1 MQAVASPSN
10 EAARLDAVLRY
21 QILDT
26 PPEASFDRQVRL
38 AAYIMGTPIALISI
52 LDNKRQWFKS
62 RYGLATSETPREMSF
77 CAHIA
82 LLDAPLLVRDATCD
96 ARFVDN
102 PLVTTAPHIR
112 FYAGVPLRTP
122 DGFVLGALCA
132 VDTQPRDV
140 SQEQLDMLALL
151 ADQIMETLELRRQNF
166 ETTRAAA
173 EQAEERAELRAML
186 DQVPGGVGFWT
197 RELRNGYSNIQYA
210 RLFDRSRD
218 ELRGVHVREV
228 FGQLAFD
235 RAYPH
240 MLGALCGEPQSFESI
255 RTLEDGEQQ
264 EMHVEYTPFVYGGQV
279 RGFIS
284 LLMDVKAR
292 NESARQLLR
301 SQSTQRALLDALPGI
316 VLQLSPDGC
325 VSALYGQ
332 AGAHPLLNAEEACGR
347 NWRDVLQNARFSHLR
362 DRIEEAIRSAH
373 AGKRIEVFEYA
384 LSAAGE
390 IKHYEARVAPVSE
403 LFDTVLLVLDVT
415 EKRRQEQ
422 ALRDYAERLDGLINS
437 ALDGIVTLDERGNI
451 EQVNPALEKLCG
463 YSASELRSRSMDV
476 LLPATT
482 WEASLR
488 QLLDVM
494 STGGG
499 GVFMR
504 EVAIC
509 RKDGSQFFAEI
520 SISSFEF
527 AGTRH
532 FTAIVRDI
540 QERKMIRA
548 RSEFIAM
555 VSHELRTPLNTV
567 VGLGEALMEDR
578 EEPLTAR
585 QRERAGTMLAS
596 SHHLSD
602 LVKDILDVSRIELG
616 TLRLDRA
623 AISIGWL
630 CDLAVAMVSDAAER
644 KGVALRKNILINATE
659 LLVDRRRIMQILVNL
674 LDNAVKFTPPEGE
687 VQLIVRQ
694 GEAAIDF
701 TVRDNGIGIAE
712 EERERL
718 FKPFSQVD
726 ATTHRKYQGTG
737 LGLYLA
743 RRLAMLHG
751 GDISVQSA
759 PGRGSSFTL
768 SLPGAITETSAC
780 RKIS

>member
-1 MQAVASPSN
+1 MLAVAFPGN
-10 EAARLDAVLRY
+10 EAARLEAVMRY

-26 PPEASFDRQVRL
+26 PPESSFDRQVRL
-38 AAYIMGTPIALISI
+38 AASIVGVPIALISI
-52 LDNKRQWFKS
+52 LDGKRQCFKA
-62 RYGLATSETPREMSF
+62 RYGLHLSEAPRDISF
-77 CAHIA
+77 CGHLA
-82 LLDAPLLVRDATCD
+82 LLDAPLIVRDTAGD
-96 ARFVDN
+96 ARFADN
-102 PLVTTAPHIR
+102 PLVTTSPHIR
-112 FYAGVPLRTP
+112 FYAGVPLRTS
-122 DGFVLGALCA
+122 DGFVLGSLC
-132 VDTQPRDV
+132 VIDTKPREIA
-140 SQEQLDMLALL
+140 QEQLDMLMLL
-151 ADQIMETLELRRQNF
+151 ADQIMEMLELRRQNL
-166 ETTRAAA
+166 EITRAAA

-210 RLFDRSRD
+210 RLFDQSRD
-218 ELRGVHVREV
+218 DLRGLHARDV
-228 FGQLAFD
+228 FGEAVFD

-240 MLGALCGEPQSFESI
+240 ILGALCGEPQSFEST
-255 RTLEDGEQQ
+255 RTAANGDPQ

-301 SQSTQRALLDALPGI
+301 SQSTQRALLEALPGI

-325 VSALYGQ
+325 VSALYGR

-347 NWRDVLQNARFSHLR
+347 NWRDVLAGAHFAHLR
-362 DRIEEAIRSAH
+362 DRIEEAIRRAH

-384 LSAAGE
+384 LSAGGE
-390 IKHYEARVAPVSE
+390 TKHYEARVAPVSE

-422 ALRDYAERLDGLINS
+422 ALRDYAERLDTLINS
-437 ALDGIVTLDERGNI
+437 ALDGILTLDERGNI

-463 YSASELRSRSMDV
+463 YSASELLQRSLGV
-476 LLPATT
+476 LLPATP
-482 WEASLR
+482 WEVSEQKLF
-488 QLLDVM
+488 DTM
-494 STGGG
+494 SAGGG

-520 SISSFEF
+520 SISNFEF
-527 AGTRH
+527 AGRRH

-567 VGLGEALMEDR
+567 VGLGEALIEDR
-578 EEPLTAR
+578 EEPLTDR

-623 AISIGWL
+623 AIAIAWL
-630 CDLAVAMVSDAAER
+630 CDLSVAMVSDAAER
-644 KGVALRKNILINATE
+644 KGVALRKHIACGATE
-659 LLVDRRRIMQILVNL
+659 LLVDRRRILQILVNL
-674 LDNAVKFTPPEGE
+674 LDNAIKFTPPEGE
-687 VQLIVRQ
+687 VQLIVRI
-694 GEAAIDF
+694 GEASIDF
-701 TVRDNGIGIAE
+701 TIDDNGIGIAE

-726 ATTHRKYQGTG
+726 ATTNRKYQGTG

-743 RRLAMLHG
+743 RRLAILHG
-751 GDISVQSA
+751 GDIAVQSA
-759 PGRGSSFTL
+759 RGRGSSFTL
-768 SLPGAITETSAC
+768 SLPVSATESIAC